1 MKNKLIRK
9 GLVLAIIAVLYGSI
23 ISLTATSSKIENK
36 QAFDK
41 SVINNNV
48 TMISGKYINVTVEET
63 WELISNSSNGI
74 QILVDVRTP
83 IEYINER
90 IYTPSLLEKP
100 RLFPLQVIEREG
112 LLLHLFMTMFK
123 GREIIIYC
131 RSSNR
136 SAIAAQI
143 LIDQGITGKIYNMV
157 GGINSWKSEELP
169 TLRGLSPF
177 NFEVIK

>member
-9 GLVLAIIAVLYGSI
+9 GLILAIIVETCGLIFSPAIFALE
-23 ISLTATSSKIENK
+23 IENEH
-36 QAFDK
+36 AIDK
-41 SVINNNV
+41 SVIKQDL
-48 TMISGKYINVTVEET
+48 TMTSGGYINTTVEEA
-63 WELISNSSNGI
+63 WKMISNSSNGI

-112 LLLHLFMTMFK
+112 LLLCLFTMMFK
-123 GREIIIYC
+123 DREIILYC

-143 LIDQGITGKIYNMV
+143 LVDFGMTGKIYNMV
-157 GGINSWKSEELP
+157 GGINAWKLEELP
-169 TLRGLSPF
+169 TVRSLSPF
-177 NFEVIK
+177 NFGVIK